1 MSRLLAVVFALCASV
16 AFAADENAA
25 KVPAKPIP
33 VILDTDIGD
42 DFDDTWALLFLL
54 KSPQFDVKLVTTSCG
69 KAEYRA
75 KIVAKLLTVAKRTDI
90 PVGLGEGG
98 REGVGGQQPWVKDYK
113 LSDYPGKIVED
124 GAGAVIELINHS
136 PETMTVISIGPLH
149 TMAKVLERD
158 PNIAAKACFAGMY
171 GSVRKGYDGSSKISP
186 EYNVVCNAKAA
197 QTVLSAPWRQI
208 SITPLDTCGVIN
220 LSGERFKTLKD
231 SNAPLIQALMENYR
245 IWAGKKSLDELQAS
259 SILFDTVAV
268 YLANTSEKPLVKLE
282 KLSIRVTDDGFTRI
296 DPQGRA
302 MWVATEWTDL
312 DGFRDLLVKTL
323 MVP

>member
-1 MSRLLAVVFALCASV
+1 MKRLLGLVLVGWAATC
-16 AFAADENAA
+16 FAADGNIE
-25 KVPAKPIP
+25 KVTKPIP

-75 KIVAKLLTVAKRTDI
+75 KIIAKLLTVAGRTDI

-98 REGVGGQQPWVKDYK
+98 RDGVGGQQPWVKDYK
-113 LSDYPGKIVED
+113 LADYPGKILDD
-124 GAGAVIELINHS
+124 GAGAVIDLINRS
-136 PETMTVISIGPLH
+136 AEPVTVISIGPLH

-158 PNIAAKACFAGMY
+158 PQIAPKAYFAGMY

-186 EYNVVCNAKAA
+186 EYNVANNPKAA
-197 QTVLSAPWRQI
+197 QKVLSAPWREI
-208 SITPLDTCGVIN
+208 FITPLDTCGVIN
-220 LSGERFKTLKD
+220 LSGDRFQKLKND
-231 SNAPLIQALMENYR
+231 KSPIMQALMENYR

-268 YLANTSEKPLVKLE
+268 YLANRSEKPLVKLE
-282 KLSIRVTDDGFTRI
+282 KLSIRVTDDGFTRM
-296 DPQGRA
+296 DPQGRE
-302 MWVATEWTDL
+302 MWVATEWTNL
-312 DGFRDLLVKTL
+312 DGFRDLLLKTL
-323 MVP
+323 CSP